1 MSKGLKRLRFP
12 GKQVPYRV
20 RVREGK
26 NSFKTAFLSGRNPK
40 KVAKGADGGRI
51 LSVTKV
57 SMEELL
63 KVGSFFQLG
72 KQLMEEFRKEENNGR
87 GEESRGEGQGL
98 PSTTGSD

>member
-26 NSFKTAFLSGRNPK
+26 NSFRTAFLKGRSPK
-40 KVAKGADGGRI
+40 KVAKGTNGGRI

-63 KVGSFFQLG
+63 KVGSYFQLG
-72 KQLMEEFRKEENNGR
+72 KQLMEEFRKEENNGKK
-87 GEESRGEGQGL
+87 SRGESEKL
-98 PSTTGSD
+98 PSTTNGH